1 MLRSTSSSAR
11 ASCMGTSPFDSAT
24 FLTATFLMLFAAA
37 LLFLI
42 LTYIYPDVSYGNCI
56 MELE

>member
-1 MLRSTSSSAR
+1 
-11 ASCMGTSPFDSAT
+11 MGTSPFDSAT

>member
-1 MLRSTSSSAR
+1 
-11 ASCMGTSPFDSAT
+11 
-24 FLTATFLMLFAAA
+24 MLFAAA

-56 MELE
+56 MELEWRGGTLSDNLSAYAAFLASY